1 MWIKEIKLNNF
12 RNYKKET
19 IELNDGINVFY
30 GENAQ
35 GKTNIIEAIYL
46 CALGKSFRTSRDSEM
61 IKLND
66 LSTEEQNNMVNAY
79 TNSATVSIDFQ
90 RVDRDGNIKITI
102 SNKKQAFVN
111 GVKAKKLSELL
122 SNLNIVIF
130 TPDDIRILKGGP
142 ENRRKFLNVLIGQ
155 LKPNYIFLLNNYSK
169 ILEQRNKYLKQIKEE
184 GKPEEMLEIWDEK
197 LVEYGT
203 QICKYRT
210 EFIEKIK
217 NKLGK
222 VHEEITDNKEKIE
235 IKYISE
241 CHDKEIYKK
250 ILKNRRKLDII
261 RGYTSKGIHRDDF
274 RMNIDGKSIEA
285 YGSQGQHRTAVLSL
299 KLSELAVVSDE
310 IGEAPVLLL
319 DDFMSELDQQRVHNF
334 LKKIEGVQVI
344 ITCTEKI
351 KLEKNKILIYNVN
364 DGKINWKEWKH
375 RWKNTSMSMVQIK
388 YKY

>member
-12 RNYKKET
+12 RNYEKET

-66 LSTEEQNNMVNAY
+66 LSTEEQNNMVKAY

-222 VHEEITDNKEKIE
+222 VHEEITDNREKIE

-241 CHDKEIYKK
+241 CHDKENYKK

-274 RMNIDGKSIEA
+274 KMNIDGKSIEA

-364 DGKINWKEWKH
+364 DGKIN
-375 RWKNTSMSMVQIK
+375 KNI
-388 YKY
+388 

>member
-1 MWIKEIKLNNF
+1 MWINEIKLNNF
-12 RNYKKET
+12 RNYENET

-46 CALGKSFRTSRDSEM
+46 CALGKSYRTSRDNEM
-61 IKLND
+61 IKLASTQENKAEGSP
-66 LSTEEQNNMVNAY
+66 LSELITQTV
-79 TNSATVSIDFQ
+79 TNSATVQVAFQ
-90 RVDRDGNIKITI
+90 RADRDGNIKITI
-102 SNKKQAFVN
+102 ANKKQAFVN
-111 GVKAKKLSELL
+111 GVKVKKLSELL

-142 ENRRKFLNVLIGQ
+142 DNRRKFLNVLIGQ

-169 ILEQRNKYLKQIKEE
+169 ILEQRNKYLKQIKED

-210 EFIEKIK
+210 GFIEKIK

-235 IKYISE
+235 IEYISE
-241 CHDKEIYKK
+241 CHDKDIYRK

-274 RMNIDGKSIEA
+274 KMNIDGKSIEA

-299 KLSELAVVSDE
+299 KLSELEVVSDE

-351 KLEKNKILIYNVN
+351 ELEKNKILIYNVK
-364 DGKINWKEWKH
+364 DGKVKKDN
-375 RWKNTSMSMVQIK
+375 
-388 YKY
+388 